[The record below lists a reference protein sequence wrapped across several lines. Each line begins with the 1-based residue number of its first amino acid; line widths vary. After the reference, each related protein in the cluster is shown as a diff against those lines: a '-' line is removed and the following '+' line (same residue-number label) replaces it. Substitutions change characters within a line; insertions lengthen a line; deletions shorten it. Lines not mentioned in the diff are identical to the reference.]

1 MGEVSLEELRAS
13 GGKPARAMITNAKS
27 GRKLKGDPS
36 QIVWKVTL
44 RVTPD
49 DAGPFDATLQ
59 VPFPASKGGPSLGSL
74 IGVVY
79 DPHNH
84 SKLAVDPTAET
95 ASWGQLQ
102 AGMQQHMVDQAMH
115 KAGTAV
121 FVGGQWIG
129 GNSPVA
135 QPASAA
141 APPPAAPSGGLADEL
156 ERLATLR
163 DQGALTDAE
172 FQAQK
177 AKLLGT

>member
-1 MGEVSLEELRAS
+1 MGEVSLDELRAS
-13 GGKPARAMITNAKS
+13 GGKPARAMITAAKS
-27 GRKLKGDPS
+27 GKKLKADPN

-44 RVTPD
+44 HVTPD
-49 DAGPFDATLQ
+49 DAGPFDAVLQ
-59 VPFPASKGGPSLGSL
+59 LPYSARGGGPSLGSL

-84 SKLAVDPTAET
+84 SKLAVDPNADT
-95 ASWGQLQ
+95 ASWGQVQ
-102 AGMQQHMVDQAMH
+102 AGMMQHIVDQAMH
-115 KAGTAV
+115 RPGTSV
-121 FVGGQWIG
+121 FAGGQWIG

-135 QPASAA
+135 QPAAAA
-141 APPPAAPSGGLADEL
+141 APPAAAPSGGLADEL

-163 DQGALTDAE
+163 DQGTLTDAE